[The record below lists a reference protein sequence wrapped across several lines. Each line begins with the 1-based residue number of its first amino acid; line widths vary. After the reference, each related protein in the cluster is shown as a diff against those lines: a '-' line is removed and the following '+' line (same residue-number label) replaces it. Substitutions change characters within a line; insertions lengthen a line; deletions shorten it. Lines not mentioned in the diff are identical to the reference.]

1 MTSPTGGGANLG
13 TAFGKVRINYEST
26 GSGRA
31 TKDVEA
37 VQRSLVNAG
46 KTADQT
52 TKSLSS
58 AAGQINQFAA
68 QTAKLGKNV
77 SNPVGGLSKQVEN
90 EVNKANRALR
100 NVGKTGPGRAGR
112 NGVGPGRLT
121 ITPEV
126 KIDPRSIS
134 FNQAG
139 INKLVSGTLT
149 QAISLKVPL
158 KIDPSDITIDQKGLQ
173 NIVSGKTID
182 PLSIKAP
189 LRIEGSDVQ
198 IDTGSLTSA
207 GTKAGNATGAAMG
220 AGMLARLAPAIALTA
235 APVAALGFTLTQGF
249 SRLQGLDNAAIKLK
263 ALGHSA
269 NEIKS
274 ISDSALKSVKG
285 TSFGL
290 DEAFNTAANAIS
302 SGIEPGEKLDKYLSA
317 VSNTAALANVSMA
330 DLGQAFGQ
338 ASAEGKLT
346 GDILQLLFSR
356 NIPILKLLA
365 EEYGVT
371 QAAARQMVSNS
382 EIDFDRFLNAMSKNG
397 DAAKIMGGTVSGS
410 FKNMLASIKRSG
422 AILLAPIFGEATG
435 EASTMAKAIQ
445 AITGKLEEFEDFL
458 KENKQGMITFWATL
472 GELAIQTGHV
482 VITAVAGM
490 AESFGLLAKATS
502 WVPRLL
508 ANFAELTGKEN
519 ISRDLF
525 NVADAMTSFGDR
537 TREFARDAFDA
548 NGTLDSF
555 WETVQKWEADARTAA
570 KTSGELGNSLE
581 EVEPKAISLRE
592 ALEKYGVKEGSAISA
607 IQGTV
612 AEFEELIKALEK
624 KPGSEGLISV
634 VKNLRKEFDNGGR
647 AAASLSDAIRDMS
660 DQTIDASTKADAL
673 ISSLQA
679 MGLLPGGDA
688 LDSYNDSFRD
698 LISYQANLV
707 DALDVTGN
715 ALINLDGTVNTA
727 SGNGN
732 KLKEII
738 DQTTHAAYE
747 FAASQEAP
755 AGEIYDETVK
765 RLKYILEQ
773 FGIVGSAADDF
784 INKNLSP
791 GAQGKAGFEAYFTG
805 KTPQEVL
812 EEAFKNDPA
821 KAATIIDLVTTRDDI
836 INELTGGP
844 NSTLKI
850 PAEID
855 LHSNK
860 RSRGWLDLPDQN
872 GTPVTIPLNGA
883 PGTPGSA
890 VPELPKQSELPAPTP
905 EQNEAE
911 KPWWR
916 DPFGFVR
923 DHFNN
928 GQQGSMQLVL
938 PDSLANANDEE
949 IKAELAK
956 NEEIERILHARVTAA
971 EAQGKNLSEAFAEGI
986 NSADEA
992 VRNAIIRLAQ
1002 LVGDGLGNSP
1012 AKYGPL
1018 SGRGWTYERGKV
1030 FTQAW
1035 AAGISSEEGA
1045 AKEAATG
1052 VAGQSVSPFG
1062 EGIETLI
1069 SDLNAFSSIGKK
1081 FHQVIKAVADI
1092 SFSIAGLANDFSGGR
1107 LFPKSYKRDPNFDFR
1122 RGSPLGEFSPTRL
1135 RPPGTPIGPV
1145 STSPSA
1151 KGDEVAKAFIA
1162 KANSRGWN
1170 QEQILA
1176 GLGVLNQETAYGT
1189 NPATNNVQNQNG
1201 TPGITGVFQQDMSY
1215 RKYGDP
1221 RDVNNAIEGYI
1232 TEFENRGGLTAN
1244 PWDFAV
1250 SGVQKPANVGA
1261 GGYWDRSG
1269 AGAGNY
1275 LREKQRQQALET
1287 FNRLSGQSPFG
1298 SITSSIP
1305 TRPNGPAP
1313 EGKTWDYQSGSWI
1326 DVSQAFNQ
1334 PQGAL
1339 QFPSSGSQNTN
1350 SAIGFLEQY
1359 ANQMGLTLT
1368 SGKRSWAGTSS
1379 GKSFHLSGEAG
1390 DFAIPGVQD
1399 PTPNKRRFA
1408 EFVRDNFGPYI
1419 QELIYSD
1426 DQGGVNLNSGK
1437 PFEYGPETAQAH
1449 RNHVHV
1455 AVRDEMLAA
1464 MQAQAPVGPLTGQPG
1479 SLTNLPQ
1486 VELGPNSLAPLNTT
1500 AFNTTGLPGM
1510 PPAIEDLAKSN
1521 PQVLEAIRASQ
1532 SGNIT
1537 QEQAIPLLQSLDSAI
1552 ADQNRVVTPQGKAI
1566 SESLGRTRSQ
1576 LMQQTGL
1583 TEGPSGL
1590 DQAMGI
1596 ADGISGIVGSAF
1608 GVFDSAIAS
1617 IASTKEISGT
1627 LVRGMRN
1634 TEDIYNI
1641 VDEIQSYIELGQNI
1655 AQVTSDV
1662 LGFAAGI
1669 VGSGAA
1675 GDTSGGTAIAAMALG
1690 AASSIAG
1697 IVSQVY
1703 AAANAYIDLGQEIYR
1718 MAGKYGGRMIT
1729 NWVGLPGATDLKFL
1743 LDEVTGQ
1750 LQVWTSENPQ
1760 MKNTFNTL
1768 GRQLDGANRYGTRDG
1783 TRNEFHIYQGPGQD
1797 PRDTMSQAMFAV
1809 KTSGIGAL
1817 GYAV

>member
-58 AAGQINQFAA
+58 AAGQVNQFAA

-90 EVNKANRALR
+90 EVTKANRALR
-100 NVGKTGPGRAGR
+100 NIGKTGPGRAGR

-139 INKLVSGTLT
+139 INKLAAGTLT
-149 QAISLKVPL
+149 QAITLKVPL
-158 KIDPSDITIDQKGLQ
+158 KLNPSDVILDQKGLQ

-198 IDTGSLTSA
+198 LDTGSLTSA

-220 AGMLARLAPAIALTA
+220 AGMLARFAPAAALA
-235 APVAALGFTLTQGF
+235 VAPVAAVGFTLTQGF

-269 NEIKS
+269 DEIKS

-285 TSFGL
+285 TAFGL

-302 SGIEPGEKLDKYLSA
+302 SGIEPGQKLDKYLSA
-317 VSNTAALANVSMA
+317 VSNTAALAGVSMA

-338 ASAEGKLT
+338 AATEGKLT

-356 NIPILKLLA
+356 NVPVLKLLA

-371 QAAARQMVSNS
+371 QSAAREMVSNS
-382 EIDFDRFLNAMSKNG
+382 EVDFDRFLNAMSKNG
-397 DAAKIMGGTVSGS
+397 EAAKIMGGTVSGS
-410 FKNMLASIKRSG
+410 FDNMLASIKRSG

-445 AITGKLEEFEDFL
+445 AITDKLEEFEGFL
-458 KENKQGMITFWATL
+458 KENKQGMITFWASL

-548 NGTLDSF
+548 NGTLDNF

-570 KTSGELGNSLE
+570 KTSGELGSSLE
-581 EVEPKAISLRE
+581 EVEPKAVSLRE

-732 KLKEII
+732 RLKEII
-738 DQTTHAAYE
+738 DETTHAAYE

-765 RLKYILEQ
+765 RLKHILEQ

-805 KTPQEVL
+805 KTPQEVI

-860 RSRGWLDLPDQN
+860 RSRGWFDLPDQN

-890 VPELPKQSELPAPTP
+890 VPELPKQSELPAPAP

-916 DPFGFVR
+916 DPFSFVR
-923 DHFNN
+923 DHFND

-1062 EGIETLI
+1062 EGIESLI

-1135 RPPGTPIGPV
+1135 RPPGTPAGIAGNGPTIPLV
-1145 STSPSA
+1145 QNSDGTWTSSDPEWAKLIKRESGGNPRIVQGVKDANSGGNEATGLFQIAKGTWESNGGLAFAPSA
-1151 KGDEVAKAFIA
+1151 KDATPQQQAQIAAKIFSEQGGAPWGSGANQNFGRENEELLRRGLTSGGVSFSSGALTNPVGTHGVKDQNINYGGAGFPPWVYQIAEAFGLEASTYEGHQVNGANGQIASGPVAPNPLGLNRGIDWRPKGLDWNTSDGAARMEKLAAYLRDNGLAEQVIFENAVTGSQYGFPFNSDYSGAYPGHRDHLHTRHSRPVPLPGDLASIPGV
-1162 KANSRGWN
+1162 
-1170 QEQILA
+1170 LA
-1176 GLGVLNQETAYGT
+1176 GLN
-1189 NPATNNVQNQNG
+1189 
-1201 TPGITGVFQQDMSY
+1201 S
-1215 RKYGDP
+1215 
-1221 RDVNNAIEGYI
+1221 
-1232 TEFENRGGLTAN
+1232 
-1244 PWDFAV
+1244 
-1250 SGVQKPANVGA
+1250 
-1261 GGYWDRSG
+1261 
-1269 AGAGNY
+1269 
-1275 LREKQRQQALET
+1275 
-1287 FNRLSGQSPFG
+1287 QS
-1298 SITSSIP
+1298 
-1305 TRPNGPAP
+1305 
-1313 EGKTWDYQSGSWI
+1313 
-1326 DVSQAFNQ
+1326 
-1334 PQGAL
+1334 
-1339 QFPSSGSQNTN
+1339 
-1350 SAIGFLEQY
+1350 
-1359 ANQMGLTLT
+1359 
-1368 SGKRSWAGTSS
+1368 
-1379 GKSFHLSGEAG
+1379 
-1390 DFAIPGVQD
+1390 
-1399 PTPNKRRFA
+1399 
-1408 EFVRDNFGPYI
+1408 
-1419 QELIYSD
+1419 
-1426 DQGGVNLNSGK
+1426 
-1437 PFEYGPETAQAH
+1437 
-1449 RNHVHV
+1449 
-1455 AVRDEMLAA
+1455 
-1464 MQAQAPVGPLTGQPG
+1464 PLTGQPG

-1675 GDTSGGTAIAAMALG
+1675 GDTSGGTAMAAMALG